1 MVLADRPELI
11 GFFSYSREDDADSHG
26 ALSALRGSIQG
37 ELRGLL
43 GRTTKTFRLWQ
54 DKEAIPSGTL
64 WETEITN
71 AAAQSVFFIPII
83 TPTVVAS
90 RYCRFELD
98 AFLARE
104 AALGRSDLVFPILY
118 IDVPALEDGVERDN
132 DPVLS
137 LVAKRQFVDWRE
149 FRYLDVHST
158 EFKREVGRF
167 CKDIRDALRR
177 RWVSPEERAATVERA
192 TAQDADAKRQEEEA
206 RPAAEVQARERQEEE
221 QRHREAVFEQ
231 SRKAQTES
239 KRRKDEEVQRNRELE
254 LGRKADAVPRKAEE
268 QSLREEAK
276 THRTAQEEQ
285 RRMSQPPDGQTTW
298 RRPSGLVVIGSLIV
312 AAIVVA
318 IALWPKIL
326 PLQQSG
332 TVPLQQ
338 SGTAPLQQSG
348 TAPLRQSGTVPLQQ
362 LRFDGTYRRTG
373 NNLYDHLRFYPNGT
387 VVNFW
392 QRFNESK
399 PTETSSPEDGPSS
412 TYETTGDRIKFSE
425 PYKDVSIDYAGTIGV
440 DSLNLEIFS
449 HINNNRSNQTY
460 QFIPW
465 SAQSGK

>member
-1 MVLADRPELI
+1 MVLADLPELI
-11 GFFSYSREDDADSHG
+11 GFFSYSREDDANSHG

-149 FRYLDVHST
+149 FRHLDVHST

-206 RPAAEVQARERQEEE
+206 RPAAEVQVTR
-221 QRHREAVFEQ
+221 
-231 SRKAQTES
+231 TP
-239 KRRKDEEVQRNRELE
+239 RR
-254 LGRKADAVPRKAEE
+254 GAASP
-268 QSLREEAK
+268 
-276 THRTAQEEQ
+276 
-285 RRMSQPPDGQTTW
+285 
-298 RRPSGLVVIGSLIV
+298 GS
-312 AAIVVA
+312 
-318 IALWPKIL
+318 
-326 PLQQSG
+326 
-332 TVPLQQ
+332 
-338 SGTAPLQQSG
+338 
-348 TAPLRQSGTVPLQQ
+348 
-362 LRFDGTYRRTG
+362 
-373 NNLYDHLRFYPNGT
+373 
-387 VVNFW
+387 
-392 QRFNESK
+392 
-399 PTETSSPEDGPSS
+399 
-412 TYETTGDRIKFSE
+412 
-425 PYKDVSIDYAGTIGV
+425 SI
-440 DSLNLEIFS
+440 
-449 HINNNRSNQTY
+449 
-460 QFIPW
+460 
-465 SAQSGK
+465 

>member
-1 MVLADRPELI
+1 MVLADLPELI
-11 GFFSYSREDDADSHG
+11 GFFSYSREDDADSRG

-83 TPTVVAS
+83 TPTVIAS

-118 IDVPALEDGVERDN
+118 IDVPALEDGVEHQN

-137 LVAKRQFVDWRE
+137 LIAKRQFADWRE

-177 RWVSPEERAATVERA
+177 RWVSPEEKAAAVERA
-192 TAQDADAKRQEEEA
+192 TAQDAEAGRREE
-206 RPAAEVQARERQEEE
+206 
-221 QRHREAVFEQ
+221 EQ

-239 KRRKDEEVQRNRELE
+239 KRRKNGEMQPSRGLE
-254 LGRKADAVPRKAEE
+254 LDRKAEE
-268 QSLREEAK
+268 EHLREEAK
-276 THRTAQEEQ
+276 TNRTAPEEQ
-285 RRMSQPPDGQTTW
+285 RRMSESPDGQTTW
-298 RRPSGLVVIGSLIV
+298 RRSGWPVVIGSLIV

-318 IALWPKIL
+318 ITLWPKIA
-326 PLQQSG
+326 PLQQSAIAPLQQSA

-338 SGTAPLQQSG
+338 SATVPLQQS
-348 TAPLRQSGTVPLQQ
+348 ATVPLQQSATLPLQQSATVPLHQ

-373 NNLYDHLRFYPNGT
+373 SNLYDHLRFYPNGT
-387 VVNFW
+387 VDNFW
-392 QRFNESK
+392 QRFDEPK
-399 PTETSSPEDGPSS
+399 PTETSSPEEGTSS
-412 TYETTGDRIKFSE
+412 PYETSGDRIKFST
-425 PYKDVSIDYAGTIGV
+425 PYKDVSIDYTGTIGV

-449 HINNNRSNQTY
+449 HINNNRSSRTF